1 MKFGLYFFMALDN
14 MNQHKLRTLL
24 TLLGLVVGISSVL
37 VMTGIARGFSLGAE
51 EQLASLLP
59 NKISIRQGYSPDA
72 PPVAL
77 TLREVA
83 LLEKMIGK
91 GTITAVAPSTQLWDL
106 PVKGVDPES
115 ERVIVTATTADYLHT
130 VNLEFSQGRFFT
142 AAEERDLQF
151 VAVLSQNAVD
161 MLQQSE
167 QRELQSIQIDNRPF
181 RVVGIID
188 TADGPF
194 SMPEIYIPIALLQ
207 RELNTQSV
215 NVENGSLVVEQIAV
229 MAQDV
234 EHLEEA
240 KREIERT
247 LRLRYGLTAEQGNSF
262 EIFVEGDILGF
273 AQDFMQGFTL
283 VLGGIGAVALVV
295 GGIGIMNILLASISE
310 RTREIGLRKAIGANN
325 WDILIQFL
333 IEAITICLAGGM
345 LGVGFSYGVGAI
357 INFFTGGEQSMI
369 GLRVVIDLR
378 SVIIAAVSSTLC
390 GIIFGLYP
398 ALRAMRLNPI
408 EALRTS

>member
-37 VMTGIARGFSLGAE
+37 IMTGIARGFSLGAE

-59 NKISIRQGYSPDA
+59 NKISVRQGYSPDVPPA
-72 PPVAL
+72 PL
-77 TLREVA
+77 TLREVT
-83 LLEKMIGK
+83 LLEKMSGK
-91 GTITAVAPSTQLWDL
+91 GAITAVAPSTQLWDL
-106 PVKGVDPES
+106 PIKGVDPELS
-115 ERVIVTATTADYLHT
+115 PVIVTATTADYLHT
-130 VNLEFSQGRFFT
+130 VHVDFSQGRFFT
-142 AAEERDLQF
+142 AEEERDLQF
-151 VAVLSQNAVD
+151 VTVLSQNAVD
-161 MLQQSE
+161 LLQQSS
-167 QRELQSIQIDNRPF
+167 QNELQSIQIDNKPF

-188 TADGPF
+188 SADGPF
-194 SMPEIYIPIALLQ
+194 SMPEIYIPIGLLQ
-207 RELNTQSV
+207 RELNTQSIRR
-215 NVENGSLVVEQIAV
+215 ENGSLVVEQIAV

-234 EHLEEA
+234 DHLEEA
-240 KREIERT
+240 KREIERA
-247 LRLRYGLTAEQGNSF
+247 LRLRYGLKEEQSNSF
-262 EIFVEGDILGF
+262 EIWVEGDILGF
-273 AQDFMQGFTL
+273 AQDFMRGFTL

-325 WDILIQFL
+325 WDILMQFL
-333 IEAITICLAGGM
+333 IEAITICLAGGL
-345 LGVGFSYGVGAI
+345 LGVGFSYGVSAI

-378 SVIIAAVSSTLC
+378 SVMIAAVSSTLC
-390 GIIFGLYP
+390 GIVFGLYP

>member
-1 MKFGLYFFMALDN
+1 MKFGLYFMMALDN

-37 VMTGIARGFSLGAE
+37 VMTGIARGFALGAE

-59 NKISIRQGYSPDA
+59 NKISVSQGYSPDV
-72 PPVAL
+72 PPTPL

-83 LLEKMIGK
+83 LLAKMIGH
-91 GTITAVAPSTQLWDL
+91 GPISAVAPTTQLWDL
-106 PVKGVDPES
+106 SIKGIDPEFGGV
-115 ERVIVTATTADYLHT
+115 RVTATTADYMET
-130 VNLEFSQGRFFT
+130 VHLEFSQGRFFT
-142 AAEERDLQF
+142 AAEERDRQL
-151 VAVLSQNAVD
+151 VAVISQNTIE
-161 MLQQSE
+161 MLQQSG
-167 QRELQSIQIDNRPF
+167 QSDLSTLQIDNKPF
-181 RVVGIID
+181 RVVGVID
-188 TADGPF
+188 SADGPF
-194 SMPEIYIPIALLQ
+194 SMPEIYIPIALLE
-207 RELNTQSV
+207 RDLTSQSI
-215 NVENGSLVVEQIAV
+215 NSENGSLVVEQIAV

-234 EHLEEA
+234 DHLEEA
-240 KREIERT
+240 KRAIERT

-262 EIFVEGDILGF
+262 EIWVEGDILGF
-273 AQDFMQGFTL
+273 AQDFMRGFTL
-283 VLGGIGAVALVV
+283 VLGGIGAIALVV

-333 IEAITICLAGGM
+333 IEAVTICLAGGM

-357 INFFTGGEQSMI
+357 INFFTGGEESMI

-408 EALRTS
+408 EALRTT

>member
-1 MKFGLYFFMALDN
+1 MKFGLYFMMALDN

-37 VMTGIARGFSLGAE
+37 VMTGIARGFALGAE

-59 NKISIRQGYSPDA
+59 NKISVSQGYSPDV
-72 PPVAL
+72 PPTPL

-83 LLEKMIGK
+83 LLAKMIGH
-91 GTITAVAPSTQLWDL
+91 GPIIAVAPTTQLWDL
-106 PVKGVDPES
+106 SIKGIDPEFGGV
-115 ERVIVTATTADYLHT
+115 RVTATTADYLET
-130 VNLEFSQGRFFT
+130 VHLDFSQGRFFT
-142 AAEERDLQF
+142 AAEERDRQL
-151 VAVLSQNAVD
+151 VAVISQNTIE
-161 MLQQSE
+161 MLQQSG
-167 QRELQSIQIDNRPF
+167 QRDLSTLQIDNKPF
-181 RVVGIID
+181 RVVGVID
-188 TADGPF
+188 SADGPF
-194 SMPEIYIPIALLQ
+194 SMPEIYIPIGLLE
-207 RELNTQSV
+207 RDLTSQSI
-215 NVENGSLVVEQIAV
+215 NSENGSLIVEQIAV

-234 EHLEEA
+234 DHLEEA
-240 KREIERT
+240 KRAIERT

-262 EIFVEGDILGF
+262 EIWVEGDILGF
-273 AQDFMQGFTL
+273 AQDFMRGFTL
-283 VLGGIGAVALVV
+283 VLGGIGAIALVV

-357 INFFTGGEQSMI
+357 INFFTGGEESMI

-378 SVIIAAVSSTLC
+378 SVVIAAVSSTLC

-408 EALRTS
+408 EALRTT